1 MINFQ
6 EIKRNRFQGFGLR
19 TVRTFARSIVLAL
32 NTFDR
37 IELIHGDLKPENIV
51 LQSAGRT
58 NLKVIATSINVLIQT
73 KPTSPIE
80 LLQGDRLWIVL
91 LRGLSPLHICPV
103 QILPGS
109 RGEPFLLCSSRNTGF
124 FFQVILGVPYSRAVD
139 MWSLGCILAELLTGS
154 PLFPG
159 SDEVRFQTL
168 FQGRREERAADTFL
182 HESDAVLDPI

>member
-58 NLKVIATSINVLIQT
+58 NLKVIATSINILTQT

-80 LLQGDRLWIVL
+80 ILQGDRLWFVM

-109 RGEPFLLCSSRNTGF
+109 RGKPVFTFQLNIFIKILF
-124 FFQVILGVPYSRAVD
+124 FR
-139 MWSLGCILAELLTGS
+139 
-154 PLFPG
+154 
-159 SDEVRFQTL
+159 
-168 FQGRREERAADTFL
+168 
-182 HESDAVLDPI
+182 